1 MEYVAS
7 FDIGTTGIK
16 GCLVSRDGEMSHMA
30 YEPIPTYEGENG
42 EVEQSPDDWWKGVK
56 GIFQQWKDK
65 EDSLTKGIRAITF
78 SGQME
83 DVIPITAE
91 GSPVRRAIL
100 YSDGRAVK
108 QAEVIREQWGTWGD
122 RIVNSVTGTTPV
134 AKIAWMKE
142 KEEDL
147 YNLTSTFL
155 FSSKDYI
162 IYKLTSESVADP
174 TTSATTGMM
183 NIHTRDWEEE
193 WVRFNGIDLSKMPS
207 LVAPE
212 KRAGMVLDEVAVSL
226 GLAGDVE
233 VFCGVGD
240 AGATTIGAGNVREGS
255 MYAYLGTTGWVATTS
270 TELALEAPFTLA
282 HLPEDHLINIAP
294 VLNAG
299 NVHRWAVDTYVGDS
313 SEEGYKAFDEMVN
326 GAEAG
331 SKGVL
336 FLPYLN
342 GERSPVQDPDA
353 KGAYIGITG
362 SVEKQ
367 DMGRAVIEG
376 ISFSIRQ
383 LFEGVSRALSS
394 KVDWITLIGGGS
406 KSRAWCQ
413 VIADVLQIQ
422 VHVPKLGEYLP
433 SFGAASTAFVGL
445 GWCEDYEAFVD
456 DYLDHYVEIFYPNKN
471 VQGVYDKQYGRFKKI
486 YEQSGPWG
494 QVPCP

>member
-30 YEPIPTYEGENG
+30 YEPIHTYEGESG

-56 GIFQQWKDK
+56 GIFQQWK
-65 EDSLTKGIRAITF
+65 EQNASLTKGIRAIAF

-108 QAEVIREQWGTWGD
+108 QAEAIREQFGTWSD
-122 RIVNSVTGTTPV
+122 RIVNAVTGTTPL
-134 AKIAWMKE
+134 AKIAWMME

-162 IYKLTSESVADP
+162 IYKLTGKFVADP

-193 WVRFNGIDLSKMPS
+193 WVRFNGISLSKMPS
-207 LVAPE
+207 LLAPE
-212 KRAGMVLDEVAVSL
+212 EGVGMVLDGVAVSL
-226 GLAGDVE
+226 GLEGDVE

-270 TELALEAPFTLA
+270 TDLALEAPFTLA
-282 HLPEDHLINIAP
+282 HLPMERLINIAP

-299 NVHRWAVDTYVGDS
+299 NVHRWAVETYMGDVS
-313 SEEGYKAFDEMVN
+313 DEGFKVFDAMVD

-336 FLPYLN
+336 FLPYLH

-353 KGAYIGITG
+353 KGSYIGITG
-362 SVEKQ
+362 SVERQ
-367 DMGRAVIEG
+367 HMARAVMEG

-383 LFEGVSRALSS
+383 LFEDVSRALPS
-394 KVDWITLIGGGS
+394 KVEWMTLIGGGS
-406 KSRAWCQ
+406 KSKAWCQ
-413 VIADVLQIQ
+413 MIADVLQIR
-422 VHVPKLGEYLP
+422 VHVPSLGEYLP

-456 DYLDHYVEIFYPNKN
+456 HYLDHYVEVFHPNKS
-471 VQGVYDKQYGRFKKI
+471 VQGVYDQQYGQFKKI
-486 YEQSGPWG
+486 YEQVRMIDS
-494 QVPCP
+494 